1 MARGARV
8 MHYRAKGYRLVGV
21 YVKPEYY
28 DKLIEA
34 AAREGTTISEIVNR
48 ILDAYFRMC
57 PMSYSLSD

>member
-1 MARGARV
+1 

-48 ILDAYFRMC
+48 ILDAYFIMC
-57 PMSYSLSD
+57 KTS